1 MQYLKIDEF
10 CLNEMEVRLLTHIET
25 LTIQSQL
32 WIEDQ
37 LHDVVFFSNV
47 EVEFRAMTQNICELL

>member
-1 MQYLKIDEF
+1 MQYLKVDEF
-10 CLNEMEVRLLTHIET
+10 CLNEMEIRLLTHIET